1 MAGNPSLLVIAGP
14 TGVGKTA
21 AAVALGARL
30 PIEVISADSR
40 QVYRGMDTATGK
52 PTAQDRAAVVHH
64 LVDIV
69 DPDDTYDAARFA
81 RDARAAIAAIRR
93 RSRLPVV
100 VGGTGFYIRALLRGL
115 DAAVPADPAFRAELT
130 EIATREGRPALHARL
145 AAQAPAVARRL
156 HPNDHV
162 RVIRALELV
171 RAGSPVGDAQTR
183 WRDATTDD
191 GTVYIGLTLDRPRLD
206 ERLRQRVVQMVAA
219 GLEDE
224 VRRLLARGYST
235 TLPAMQGIG
244 YREFARVAAGD
255 FAIDEAVRI
264 MQRETLR
271 YARRQWTW
279 FAREPALQW
288 IDVEAADGGAAGV
301 AAMIEARLKQEGRIG

>member
-1 MAGNPSLLVIAGP
+1 MAANPSLLVIAGP

-52 PTAQDRAAVVHH
+52 ATANERATVVHH
-64 LVDIV
+64 LVDVV

-81 RDARAAIAAIRR
+81 RDAQAAIAAIRR
-93 RSRLPVV
+93 RGRLPVV

-183 WRDATTDD
+183 WRDTTTDD

-206 ERLRQRVVQMVAA
+206 ERLRQRVVHMVAA

-224 VRRLLARGYST
+224 VRRLLARGYSP

-244 YREFARVAAGD
+244 YREFARVVAGD
-255 FAIDEAVRI
+255 LPVDEAVRV

-288 IDVEAADGGAAGV
+288 IDVQAADGGAAGV

>member
-64 LVDIV
+64 LVDVV

-81 RDARAAIAAIRR
+81 RDAQAAIAAIRR
-93 RSRLPVV
+93 RGRLPVV

-162 RVIRALELV
+162 RIIRALELV

-219 GLEDE
+219 
-224 VRRLLARGYST
+224 S
-235 TLPAMQGIG
+235 
-244 YREFARVAAGD
+244 RVA
-255 FAIDEAVRI
+255 
-264 MQRETLR
+264 
-271 YARRQWTW
+271 
-279 FAREPALQW
+279 
-288 IDVEAADGGAAGV
+288 
-301 AAMIEARLKQEGRIG
+301 

>member
-64 LVDIV
+64 LVDVV

-81 RDARAAIAAIRR
+81 RDAQGAIAAIRR
-93 RSRLPVV
+93 RGRLPVV

-191 GTVYIGLTLDRPRLD
+191 DTVYIGLTLDRPRLD

-264 MQRETLR
+264 MQRETVR

-301 AAMIEARLKQEGRIG
+301 AAMIEARLKQEGRTG

>member
-64 LVDIV
+64 LVDVV

-81 RDARAAIAAIRR
+81 RDAQAAIAAIRR
-93 RSRLPVV
+93 RGRLPVV

-171 RAGSPVGDAQTR
+171 RAGSPVGDSQTR
-183 WRDATTDD
+183 WRDTPTDD

-206 ERLRQRVVQMVAA
+206 ERLRQRVVHMVAA

-244 YREFARVAAGD
+244 YREFGRVAAGD
-255 FAIDEAVRI
+255 LPVDEAVRL

-301 AAMIEARLKQEGRIG
+301 AAMIEARLKQEGRIE